1 MTADSA
7 PRRWPIYAPTLALL
21 LAAAGWSAFWWYA
34 AGRAEQAADAFM
46 AREAAKGRVYA
57 CGERTTGGYPFRI
70 ELNCARPSVSVRDG
84 EDHMTLEAPQ
94 LVAVAQVY
102 DPRRMIVELTGPVA
116 FMDARGRRGEAS
128 FGSAQASGT
137 ATLDGRLSQ
146 ASAVVVDPR
155 LTLDGTEQMAG
166 ARFEA
171 HLRGTPDAGPGA
183 YDVALALDK
192 ATSPWLGLLP
202 VGDGPATLELQAS
215 VTQAGELRPAPLEER
230 LRAFQAADGRVRIDV
245 ARLIRG
251 DVEARIDGDLG
262 LDVDGRLDGRLTLTA
277 RGLDEIVRALAGSA
291 GGRRNDLLS
300 SLLGAGAEMLGK
312 PAKIDD
318 KPATSYDLTLD
329 RGRVELGPIRLT
341 RLPPL
346 Y

>member
-1 MTADSA
+1 MTTAA
-7 PRRWPIYAPTLALL
+7 PARRWPIYLPTLALL
-21 LAAAGWSAFWWYA
+21 LGAAVWSAFWWYA

-57 CGERTTGGYPFRI
+57 CGERTVGGYPFRI
-70 ELNCARPSVSVRDG
+70 ELRCERPSASVRDG
-84 EDHMTLEAPQ
+84 ENHLTLEAPR

-102 DPRRMIVELTGPVA
+102 DPRRMIVDLTGPVG
-116 FMDARGRRGEAS
+116 FMDAQGRRGEAA
-128 FGSAQASGT
+128 FRTAQASGT
-137 ATLDGRLSQ
+137 ATLDGKLER
-146 ASAVVVDPR
+146 ASAVVADPR
-155 LTLDGTEQMAG
+155 LTLDGTEQAAG
-166 ARFEA
+166 SRLEA
-171 HLRGTPDAGPGA
+171 HLRRTPDAGPGA
-183 YDVALALDK
+183 YDVALALDS

-202 VGDGPATLELQAS
+202 VGDGPATFELQAS
-215 VTQAGELRPAPLEER
+215 LTQAGELRPAPLEER

-262 LDVDGRLDGRLTLTA
+262 LDAQGRLDGRLTLVA
-277 RGLDEIVRALAGSA
+277 RGLDEIVRGLAGGA
-291 GGRRNDLLS
+291 GGRRDDLLS
-300 SLLGAGAEMLGK
+300 SLLGAGAQMLGK

-318 KPATSYDLTLD
+318 KPATAYDLRLD
-329 RGRVELGPIRLT
+329 RGRVELGPIRLY